1 MCFRISLRFGN
12 YALLCH
18 FVGVLELED
27 EFGARLGEDG
37 RVKRKISRGRTK
49 EKSLREA
56 KSRKEV
62 KKSTP
67 GSSPRR
73 SSSSHLTELGAQGTK
88 VLRID
93 PIGVDIDPKRVE
105 RA

>member
-1 MCFRISLRFGN
+1 MSFRISLRFGN

-37 RVKRKISRGRTK
+37 QARRKIQ
-49 EKSLREA
+49 EE
-56 KSRKEV
+56 E
-62 KKSTP
+62 
-67 GSSPRR
+67 PRR
-73 SSSSHLTELGAQGTK
+73 
-88 VLRID
+88 
-93 PIGVDIDPKRVE
+93 